1 MLPPPCIEPLVCDP
15 PARGQWFVVRDD
27 LLPGGTKQRV
37 LPLFLDGAYSEY
49 VYASPA
55 YGYAQIA
62 LAHSCAGMGK
72 QATVFVAKRSQL
84 HPRTADA
91 KRAGA
96 KIVQVPYGYLSNV
109 RAKAMAYADAAG
121 ACVLPWGLDFPAFI
135 EALADV
141 AMGLDIQPI
150 EVWCAAGSGTLTRA
164 LQMAWP
170 AAAHH
175 AVQVGAKPNA
185 GKATVH
191 VAPET
196 FEQDAKEKP
205 PFPSCS
211 NYDAKVWRFFRR
223 HATPGALLWNV
234 AA

>member
-1 MLPPPCIEPLVCDP
+1 MLPAPRIDQV
-15 PARGQWFVVRDD
+15 GQWLVVRDD

-37 LPLFLDGAYSEY
+37 LPLFLNDGDDEY
-49 VYASPA
+49 VYATPA

-62 LAHSCAGMGK
+62 LAHSCAMCGK
-72 QATVFVAKRSQL
+72 QATVFVAKRNEL
-84 HPRTADA
+84 HPRTAEA

-96 KIVQVPYGYLSNV
+96 KVVQVAHGYLSNV
-109 RAKAMAYADAAG
+109 QAKALAYAEVSG
-121 ACVLPWGLDFPAFI
+121 AKVLPWGLDFPAFI

-141 AMGLDIQPI
+141 AKRMDVQPS

-170 AAAHH
+170 KAIHH
-175 AVQVGAKPNA
+175 AVQVGAQPKA
-185 GKATVH
+185 GRATVH

-196 FEQDAKEKP
+196 FDQDAKEKP

-223 HATPGALLWNV
+223 HAGPGALLWNV